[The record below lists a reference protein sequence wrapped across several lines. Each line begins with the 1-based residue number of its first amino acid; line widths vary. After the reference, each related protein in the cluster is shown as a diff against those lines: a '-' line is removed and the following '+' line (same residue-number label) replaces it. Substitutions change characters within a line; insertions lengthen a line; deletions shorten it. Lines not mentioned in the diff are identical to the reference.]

1 MGMVEI
7 IMSILGLFIV
17 AVLSYAWTGKLLS
30 TKFTS
35 KKEPPEPSGALP
47 IIGHLHQMIK
57 TKKLLCIVLSEL
69 ADQLGPVFTFRLGSC
84 RTVVVSNYD
93 IAKECYTTNDRALA
107 SKPATT
113 AGRLLAYNQGVLG
126 FVFYGHYWRTIRRI
140 VTTELLSTASL
151 ETHKHSQSREI
162 DLCIH
167 EIFSEFDG
175 RRTSLKVEM
184 LKWVGDLNY
193 NVVFQIVAGKRYDGA
208 GGDSEEACRFRR
220 AISELISLLGVFVP
234 SDMFPFL
241 DWFDF
246 GGYKKAMNNAF
257 KELDSLLT
265 SLLEEHKARRRLMEN
280 KKVSTVMEDL
290 DFMDVMLSMAKNT
303 NFFEFDADTAIKATC
318 LGLVLGGTHTTTFYL
333 TWTIALLLKHTEI
346 LKKVQEEIDKE
357 VGKERVV
364 GHSDVKNLQY
374 LQAVIKEAFRL
385 CPGSSNLIKHA
396 SKEDCL
402 VGGYYVPA
410 GTHIT
415 VNIWKIQRDPTIWDD
430 PLVFKPERFLSK
442 HAELVDVRGMH
453 YELLPFRSGRLAC
466 PGSAFAL
473 QMMHLLLARFLQG
486 FHVETPGNK
495 PVEINEALGIISYK
509 TLDVLVTPRLPAK
522 LYEYV

>member
-1 MGMVEI
+1 MDMAE

-17 AVLSYAWTGKLLS
+17 AVLSYAWAGKLLK

-35 KKEPPEPSGALP
+35 RKQPPEPSGALP

-57 TKKLLCIVLSEL
+57 SKKLLSIVLSEL
-69 ADQLGPVFTFRLGSC
+69 ADQLGPVFAFRLGSC
-84 RTVVVSNYD
+84 RTVVVSSYD
-93 IAKECYTTNDRALA
+93 IAKECYTTNDRALS

-126 FVFYGHYWRTIRRI
+126 FVFYGPYWRTVRRI
-140 VTTELLSTASL
+140 VTTELLSTSCL
-151 ETHKHSQSREI
+151 ETHKQAQSKEI

-167 EIFSEFDG
+167 EIFSEFNIG
-175 RRTSLKVEM
+175 RRTLKVEL

-193 NVVFQIVAGKRYDGA
+193 NVVFQIVAGKRYYGS
-208 GGDSEEACRFRR
+208 GGNSEEACKFRR
-220 AISELISLLGVFVP
+220 AISGLISSLGVFVP

-241 DWFDF
+241 DLFDF
-246 GGYKKAMNNAF
+246 GGHKKVMNNAF

-265 SLLEEHKARRRLMEN
+265 TLLEEHKARRRLMEDRM
-280 KKVSTVMEDL
+280 VGTAFEDQ
-290 DFMDVMLSMAKNT
+290 DFMDIMLSMSKNT
-303 NFFEFDADTAIKATC
+303 NFFEFDSDTAIKATC
-318 LGLVLGGTHTTTFYL
+318 LGMVLGGTHTTTFYL
-333 TWTIALLLKHTEI
+333 TWAIALLLKHREI

-364 GHSDVKNLQY
+364 DHSDVKNLHY

-385 CPGSSNLIKHA
+385 CPGSSNLIKRA
-396 SKEDCL
+396 SKDDCL
-402 VGGYYVPA
+402 IGGYYVPA

-415 VNIWKIQRDPTIWDD
+415 VNIWKIQRDPAIWDD
-430 PLVFKPERFLSK
+430 PLVFKPERFLTK
-442 HAELVDVRGMH
+442 HAEVDVRGMH
-453 YELLPFRSGRLAC
+453 YELLPFRSGRFGC

-486 FHVETPGNK
+486 FHLETPENK

-522 LYEYV
+522 LYEFSH